1 MAKSINDFGN
11 FGRHF
16 PCATFR
22 AQKSSQK
29 VRTCAAGDGAIC
41 SKKLEKLSHIMGTA
55 LKLEMARGCGLRIR
69 LWLLTMTVIHA
80 LNIFK
85 ERYIFKLLQTW

>member
-1 MAKSINDFGN
+1 
-11 FGRHF
+11 
-16 PCATFR
+16 
-22 AQKSSQK
+22 
-29 VRTCAAGDGAIC
+29 
-41 SKKLEKLSHIMGTA
+41 MGTA
-55 LKLEMARGCGLRIR
+55 RKLEMARGCGLRIR